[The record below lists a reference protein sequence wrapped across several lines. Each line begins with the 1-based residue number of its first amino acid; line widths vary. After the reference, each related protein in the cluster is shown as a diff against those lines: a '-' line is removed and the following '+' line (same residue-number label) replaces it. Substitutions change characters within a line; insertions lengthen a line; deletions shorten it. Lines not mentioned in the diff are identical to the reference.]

1 MLKTW
6 MFAFLLALSL
16 GAQDTVVIF
25 LRHAEKTR
33 RGDAAELT
41 VAGHR
46 RAAALPLD
54 LLPYRPVAL
63 FASDRRRTQQTLAPL
78 AARLEF
84 PLQVY
89 ERGQE
94 AALGRRLLLLYE
106 GQTVVVCGH
115 SDTLGALVGALGH
128 GPDFPEILGFDRFW
142 VLRIPA
148 GKGLPTLEEHRQ
160 KHRTR

>member
-1 MLKTW
+1 MLRKLLLS
-6 MFAFLLALSL
+6 FLLIL
-16 GAQDTVVIF
+16 GLDAQESVVVF

-33 RGDAAELT
+33 RGDMAELSP
-41 VAGHR
+41 AGHR

-78 AARLEF
+78 AARLGL
-84 PLQVY
+84 PVQIY

-94 AALGRRLLLLYE
+94 AALSQRLRLFYE
-106 GQTVVVCGH
+106 GKTVIVCGH
-115 SDTLGALVGALGH
+115 SDTLGAMVGALGH
-128 GPDFPEILGFDRFW
+128 EPEFPEILGFDRYW

-148 GKGLPTLEEHRQ
+148 GQEPPSLEEHRQ
-160 KHRTR
+160 KHRPR

>member
-16 GAQDTVVIF
+16 GAQDTVVVF
-25 LRHAEKTR
+25 LRHAEKTH
-33 RGDAAELT
+33 RGDAAELSAT
-41 VAGHR
+41 GRH

-78 AARLEF
+78 ATRLGQ
-84 PLQVY
+84 PLQLY

-94 AALGRRLLLLYE
+94 AALGRRLLLFYE
-106 GQTVVVCGH
+106 GKTVIVCGH
-115 SDTLGALVGALGH
+115 SDTLGALVGALGYA
-128 GPDFPEILGFDRFW
+128 PEFPEILGFDRFW
-142 VLRIPA
+142 VLRIPT
-148 GKGLPTLEEHRQ
+148 GKGSPSLEEHRQ